1 MRSGSRPPCKM
12 IKVDN
17 LTKRFGRHL
26 AVAGATFEVEQGEVV
41 GFLGPNG
48 AGKTTTIRMLT
59 GFLPPTSGSATID
72 SLDVGR
78 HSVEARR
85 QIGYL
90 PESVPLYRD
99 MRVREYLQF
108 RGQIKGLKG
117 KTLKVRM
124 DEVLERCGLRE
135 VRRKMIKT
143 LSKGFRQRVGLAD
156 ALIHD
161 PPLLILDEPTNGLD
175 PNQIRSIRHLIKQLG
190 KSHTILLSTH
200 ILTEVEM
207 ICDKIVII
215 NGGKILASDTPSH
228 LVSTMRAAGRISIE
242 VKADP
247 EKARERMTSLDHVR
261 KVIYERSRDDWEEF
275 SVLVESGTDTRE
287 RLARLARDEDWPLR
301 SLHRHDATLEDV
313 FVELTRKD

>member
-1 MRSGSRPPCKM
+1 M

-17 LTKRFGRHL
+17 LTKRFGRHS
-26 AVAGATFEVEQGEVV
+26 AVSGASFEAADGEVV

-48 AGKTTTIRMLT
+48 AGKTTTIRILT
-59 GFLPPTSGSATID
+59 GFLPATSGTATVD
-72 SLDVGR
+72 GLNVAE
-78 HSVEARR
+78 HPLETRR
-85 QIGYL
+85 RIGYL

-99 MRVREYLQF
+99 MRIREYLRF
-108 RGQIKGLKG
+108 RGHIKGLRG
-117 KTLKVRM
+117 DSLRRRM
-124 DEVLERCGLRE
+124 DEVIDRCGLGD

-175 PNQIRSIRHLIKQLG
+175 PNQIRSIRNLVKELG
-190 KSHTILLSTH
+190 ESHTILLSTH
-200 ILTEVEM
+200 ILSEVEM

-215 NGGKILASDTPSH
+215 DGGTVLASDTPSN
-228 LVSTMRAAGRISIE
+228 LVSTMRSAGRISIE

-247 EKARERMTSLDHVR
+247 ERAQEKMSALDQVK
-261 KVIYERSRDDWEEF
+261 KVIHERNRGNWGEF
-275 SVLVESGTDTRE
+275 SILVESGTDTRE
-287 RLARLARDEDWPLR
+287 RLANLAREEGWPLR
-301 SLHRHDATLEDV
+301 SLHRHAATLEDV

>member
-1 MRSGSRPPCKM
+1 M

-17 LTKRFGRHL
+17 LTKRFGRHS
-26 AVAGATFEVEQGEVV
+26 AVSGASFEAADGEVV

-48 AGKTTTIRMLT
+48 AGKTTTIRILT
-59 GFLPPTSGSATID
+59 GFLPATSGTATVD
-72 SLDVGR
+72 GLDVGE
-78 HSVEARR
+78 HPLETRR
-85 QIGYL
+85 RIGYL

-99 MRVREYLQF
+99 MRIREYLRF
-108 RGQIKGLKG
+108 RGHIKGLRG
-117 KTLKVRM
+117 DSLRRRM
-124 DEVLERCGLRE
+124 DEVIERCGLGD

-175 PNQIRSIRHLIKQLG
+175 PNQIRSIRNLIKELG
-190 KSHTILLSTH
+190 ESHTILLSTH
-200 ILTEVEM
+200 ILSEVEM

-215 NGGKILASDTPSH
+215 DGGTVLASDTPSN
-228 LVSTMRAAGRISIE
+228 LVSTMRSAGRISVE

-247 EKARERMTSLDHVR
+247 ERAREKMSALDQVK
-261 KVIYERSRDDWEEF
+261 KVIHERNRGNWGEF
-275 SVLVESGTDTRE
+275 SILVESGTDTRE
-287 RLARLARDEDWPLR
+287 RLANLAREEGWPLR
-301 SLHRHDATLEDV
+301 SLHRHAATLEDV

>member
-1 MRSGSRPPCKM
+1 M

-17 LTKRFGRHL
+17 LTKRFGRHS
-26 AVAGATFEVEQGEVV
+26 AVSGASFEAADGEVV

-48 AGKTTTIRMLT
+48 AGKTTTIRILT
-59 GFLPPTSGSATID
+59 GFLPATSGIATVD
-72 SLDVGR
+72 GLDVGE
-78 HSVEARR
+78 HPLETRR
-85 QIGYL
+85 RIGYL

-99 MRVREYLQF
+99 MRIREYLRF
-108 RGQIKGLKG
+108 RGHIKGLRRDS
-117 KTLKVRM
+117 LRRRM
-124 DEVLERCGLRE
+124 DEVIERCGLGD

-175 PNQIRSIRHLIKQLG
+175 PNQIRSIRNLIKELG
-190 KSHTILLSTH
+190 ESHTILLSTH
-200 ILTEVEM
+200 ILSEVEM

-215 NGGKILASDTPSH
+215 DGGTVLASDTPSN
-228 LVSTMRAAGRISIE
+228 LVSTMRSAGRISVE

-247 EKARERMTSLDHVR
+247 ERAREKMSALDQVK
-261 KVIYERSRDDWEEF
+261 KVIHERNRGNWGEF
-275 SVLVESGTDTRE
+275 SILVESGTDTRE
-287 RLARLARDEDWPLR
+287 RLADLAREEGWPLR
-301 SLHRHDATLEDV
+301 SLHRHAATLEDV

>member
-1 MRSGSRPPCKM
+1 M

-59 GFLPPTSGSATID
+59 GFLPPTSGSAAID

-85 QIGYL
+85 RIGYL

-117 KTLKVRM
+117 KALKVRM

-215 NGGKILASDTPSH
+215 NGGKILASDTPSN

-247 EKARERMTSLDHVR
+247 EKARERMISLDHVR

>member
-1 MRSGSRPPCKM
+1 M
-12 IKVDN
+12 IKVAN

-26 AVAGATFEVEQGEVV
+26 AVAGANFEVEQGEVV

-72 SLDVGR
+72 SLDVTR
-78 HSVEARR
+78 HSLDTRR
-85 QIGYL
+85 RIGYL

-99 MRVREYLQF
+99 MRVLEYLRF

-117 KTLKVRM
+117 NSLRLRM
-124 DEVLERCGLRE
+124 DEVLELCGLQE

-175 PNQIRSIRHLIKQLG
+175 PNQIRSIRHLIKGLG
-190 KSHTILLSTH
+190 ASRTILLSTH

-215 NGGKILASDTPSH
+215 DGGKILASDTPAR

-242 VKADP
+242 LKAAP
-247 EKARERMTSLDHVR
+247 EIAREKIAALDHIKKVTHER
-261 KVIYERSRDDWEEF
+261 KRNDWEEF

-287 RLARLARDEDWPLR
+287 RLARLARDENWPLR

>member
-1 MRSGSRPPCKM
+1 M

-17 LTKRFGRHL
+17 LTKRFGRHS
-26 AVAGATFEVEQGEVV
+26 AVSGASFEAAEGEVV

-48 AGKTTTIRMLT
+48 AGKTTTIRILT
-59 GFLPPTSGSATID
+59 GFLPATSGTATVD
-72 SLDVGR
+72 GLDVGE
-78 HSVEARR
+78 HPLETRR
-85 QIGYL
+85 RIGYL

-99 MRVREYLQF
+99 MRIREYLRF
-108 RGQIKGLKG
+108 RGHIKGLRG
-117 KTLKVRM
+117 DSLRRRM
-124 DEVLERCGLRE
+124 DEVIERCGLGD

-175 PNQIRSIRHLIKQLG
+175 PNQIRSIRNLIKELG
-190 KSHTILLSTH
+190 ESHTILLSTH
-200 ILTEVEM
+200 ILSEVEM

-215 NGGKILASDTPSH
+215 DGGTVLASDTPSN
-228 LVSTMRAAGRISIE
+228 LVSTMRSAGRISVE

-247 EKARERMTSLDHVR
+247 ERAREKMSALDQVK
-261 KVIYERSRDDWEEF
+261 KVIHERDRGKWGEF
-275 SVLVESGTDTRE
+275 SILVESGTDTRE
-287 RLARLARDEDWPLR
+287 RLANLAREEVWPLR
-301 SLHRHDATLEDV
+301 SLHRHAATLEDV

>member
-1 MRSGSRPPCKM
+1 M

-17 LTKRFGRHL
+17 LTKRFGRHS
-26 AVAGATFEVEQGEVV
+26 AVSGASFEAADGEVV

-48 AGKTTTIRMLT
+48 AGKTTTIRILT
-59 GFLPPTSGSATID
+59 GFLPATSGIATVD
-72 SLDVGR
+72 GLDVGE
-78 HSVEARR
+78 HPLETRR
-85 QIGYL
+85 RIGYL

-99 MRVREYLQF
+99 MRIREYLRF
-108 RGQIKGLKG
+108 RGHIKGLRG
-117 KTLKVRM
+117 DSLRRRM
-124 DEVLERCGLRE
+124 DEVIERCGLGD

-175 PNQIRSIRHLIKQLG
+175 PNQIRSIRNLIKELG
-190 KSHTILLSTH
+190 ESHTILLSTH
-200 ILTEVEM
+200 ILSEVEM

-215 NGGKILASDTPSH
+215 DGGTVLASDTPSN
-228 LVSTMRAAGRISIE
+228 LVSTMRSAGRISVE

-247 EKARERMTSLDHVR
+247 ERAREKMSALDQVK
-261 KVIYERSRDDWEEF
+261 KVIHERDRGKWGEF
-275 SVLVESGTDTRE
+275 SILVESGTDTRE
-287 RLARLARDEDWPLR
+287 RLANLAREEGWPLR
-301 SLHRHDATLEDV
+301 SLHRHAATLEDV

>member
-1 MRSGSRPPCKM
+1 M

-17 LTKRFGRHL
+17 LTKRFGRHP
-26 AVAGATFEVEQGEVV
+26 AVTGATFAVEQGEVV

-59 GFLPPTSGSATID
+59 GFLPPSSGSASID
-72 SLDVGR
+72 GLDVNR
-78 HSVEARR
+78 HSLEARR
-85 QIGYL
+85 RIGYL

-99 MRVREYLQF
+99 MRVREYLRF
-108 RGQIKGLKG
+108 RGQLKGLG
-117 KTLKVRM
+117 GNALRTRM
-124 DEVLERCGLRE
+124 DEVLELCGLRD
-135 VRRKMIKT
+135 VRRKMIRT

-175 PNQIRSIRHLIKQLG
+175 PNQIRAIRHLIKQLG
-190 KSHTILLSTH
+190 QSHTILLSTH
-200 ILTEVEM
+200 ILSEVEM

-215 NGGKILASDTPSH
+215 DGGKVLASDTPAN
-228 LVSTMRAAGRISIE
+228 LISTMRTAGRISLE
-242 VKADP
+242 LRADP
-247 EKARERMTSLDHVR
+247 ENAREKIASLDNVK
-261 KVIYERSRDDWEEF
+261 KVTHERTREDWEEF

-287 RLARLARDEDWPLR
+287 HIANLVREEQWPLR
-301 SLHRHDATLEDV
+301 SLYRQAETLEDV

>member
-1 MRSGSRPPCKM
+1 M

-17 LTKRFGRHL
+17 LTKRFGRHP
-26 AVAGATFEVEQGEVV
+26 AVTGATFAVEQGEVV

-59 GFLPPTSGSATID
+59 GFLPPSSGSASID
-72 SLDVGR
+72 GLDVNR
-78 HSVEARR
+78 HSLEARR
-85 QIGYL
+85 RIGYL

-99 MRVREYLQF
+99 MRIREYLRF
-108 RGQIKGLKG
+108 RGQLKGLG
-117 KTLKVRM
+117 GNSLRTRM
-124 DEVLERCGLRE
+124 DEVLELCGLRD
-135 VRRKMIKT
+135 VRRKMIRT

-175 PNQIRSIRHLIKQLG
+175 PNQIRAIRHLIKQLG
-190 KSHTILLSTH
+190 QSHTILLSTH
-200 ILTEVEM
+200 ILSEVEM

-215 NGGKILASDTPSH
+215 DGGKVLASDTPAN
-228 LVSTMRAAGRISIE
+228 LISTMRTAGRISLE
-242 VKADP
+242 LRADP
-247 EKARERMTSLDHVR
+247 ENARKKIASLDNVK
-261 KVIYERSRDDWEEF
+261 KVTHERTREDWEEF

-287 RLARLARDEDWPLR
+287 RIANLVREEQWPLR
-301 SLHRHDATLEDV
+301 SLYRQAETLEDV

>member
-1 MRSGSRPPCKM
+1 M

-17 LTKRFGRHL
+17 LTKRFGRHS
-26 AVAGATFEVEQGEVV
+26 AVSGASFEAAEGEVV

-48 AGKTTTIRMLT
+48 AGKTTTIRILT
-59 GFLPPTSGSATID
+59 GFLPATSGTATVD
-72 SLDVGR
+72 GLDVSE
-78 HSVEARR
+78 HPLETRR
-85 QIGYL
+85 RIGYL

-99 MRVREYLQF
+99 MRIREYLRF
-108 RGQIKGLKG
+108 RGHIKGLRG
-117 KTLKVRM
+117 DSLRRRM
-124 DEVLERCGLRE
+124 DEVIERCGLGD

-175 PNQIRSIRHLIKQLG
+175 PNQIRSIRNLIKELG
-190 KSHTILLSTH
+190 ESHTILLSTH
-200 ILTEVEM
+200 ILSEVEM

-215 NGGKILASDTPSH
+215 DGGTVLASDTPSN
-228 LVSTMRAAGRISIE
+228 LVSTMRSAGRISVE

-247 EKARERMTSLDHVR
+247 ERAREKMSALDQVK
-261 KVIYERSRDDWEEF
+261 KVIHERDRGKWGEF
-275 SVLVESGTDTRE
+275 SILVESGTDTRE
-287 RLARLARDEDWPLR
+287 RLANLAREEGWPLR
-301 SLHRHDATLEDV
+301 SLHRHAATLEDV

>member
-1 MRSGSRPPCKM
+1 M

-17 LTKRFGRHL
+17 LTKRFGRHS
-26 AVAGATFEVEQGEVV
+26 AVSGASFEAAEGEVV

-48 AGKTTTIRMLT
+48 AGKTTTIRILT
-59 GFLPPTSGSATID
+59 GFLPATSGTATVD
-72 SLDVGR
+72 GLDVGE
-78 HSVEARR
+78 HPLETRR
-85 QIGYL
+85 RIGYL

-99 MRVREYLQF
+99 MRIREYLRF
-108 RGQIKGLKG
+108 RGHIKGLRG
-117 KTLKVRM
+117 DSLRRRM
-124 DEVLERCGLRE
+124 DEVIERCGLGD

-175 PNQIRSIRHLIKQLG
+175 PNQIRSIRNLIKELG
-190 KSHTILLSTH
+190 ESHTILLSTH
-200 ILTEVEM
+200 ILSEVEM

-215 NGGKILASDTPSH
+215 DGGTVLASDTPSN
-228 LVSTMRAAGRISIE
+228 LVSTMRSAGRISVE

-247 EKARERMTSLDHVR
+247 ERAREKMSALDQVK
-261 KVIYERSRDDWEEF
+261 KVIHERNRGNWGEF
-275 SVLVESGTDTRE
+275 SILVESGTDTRE
-287 RLARLARDEDWPLR
+287 RLANLAREEGWPLR
-301 SLHRHDATLEDV
+301 SLHRHAATLEDV

>member
-1 MRSGSRPPCKM
+1 M

-17 LTKRFGRHL
+17 LTKRFGRHS
-26 AVAGATFEVEQGEVV
+26 AVSGASFEAAEGEVV

-48 AGKTTTIRMLT
+48 AGKTTTIRILT
-59 GFLPPTSGSATID
+59 GFLPATSGTATVD
-72 SLDVGR
+72 GLDVGE
-78 HSVEARR
+78 HPLETRR
-85 QIGYL
+85 RIGYL

-99 MRVREYLQF
+99 MRIREYLRF
-108 RGQIKGLKG
+108 RGHIKGLRG
-117 KTLKVRM
+117 DSLRRRM
-124 DEVLERCGLRE
+124 DEVIERCGLGD

-175 PNQIRSIRHLIKQLG
+175 PNQIRSIRNLIMELG
-190 KSHTILLSTH
+190 ESHTILLSTH
-200 ILTEVEM
+200 ILSEVEM

-215 NGGKILASDTPSH
+215 DGGTVLASDTPSN
-228 LVSTMRAAGRISIE
+228 LVSTMRSAGRISVE

-247 EKARERMTSLDHVR
+247 ERAREKMSALDQVK
-261 KVIYERSRDDWEEF
+261 KVIHERDRGKWGEF
-275 SVLVESGTDTRE
+275 SILVESGTDTRE
-287 RLARLARDEDWPLR
+287 RLANLAREEGWPLR
-301 SLHRHDATLEDV
+301 SLHRHAATLEDV

>member
-1 MRSGSRPPCKM
+1 M
-12 IKVDN
+12 IKVNN

-26 AVAGATFEVEQGEVV
+26 AVAGATFEVEQGQVV

-59 GFLPPTSGSATID
+59 GFLPPTSGSAAID
-72 SLDVGR
+72 SLDVSR

-99 MRVREYLQF
+99 MRVREYLRF

-117 KTLKVRM
+117 KALHARM

-215 NGGKILASDTPSH
+215 DDGKILASNTPSN

-242 VKADP
+242 IRTDP
-247 EKARERMTSLDHVR
+247 EKARERMTALDHVK
-261 KVIYERSRDDWEEF
+261 KVNYERSRDDWAEF

-287 RLARLARDEDWPLR
+287 RLARLAQDEGWPLR
-301 SLHRHDATLEDV
+301 NLHRHDATLEDV

>member
-1 MRSGSRPPCKM
+1 M

-17 LTKRFGRHL
+17 LTKRFGRHP
-26 AVAGATFEVEQGEVV
+26 AVTGATFAVEQGEVV

-59 GFLPPTSGSATID
+59 GFLPPSSGSASID
-72 SLDVGR
+72 GLDVNR
-78 HSVEARR
+78 HSLEARR
-85 QIGYL
+85 RIGYL

-99 MRVREYLQF
+99 MRVREYLRF
-108 RGQIKGLKG
+108 RGQLKGLG
-117 KTLKVRM
+117 GNSLRTRM
-124 DEVLERCGLRE
+124 DEVVELCGLRD
-135 VRRKMIKT
+135 VRRKMIRT

-175 PNQIRSIRHLIKQLG
+175 PNQIRAIRHLIKQLG
-190 KSHTILLSTH
+190 QSHTILLSTH
-200 ILTEVEM
+200 ILSEVEM

-215 NGGKILASDTPSH
+215 DGGKVLASDTPAN
-228 LVSTMRAAGRISIE
+228 LISTMRTAGRISLE
-242 VKADP
+242 LRADP
-247 EKARERMTSLDHVR
+247 ENARKKIASLDNVK
-261 KVIYERSRDDWEEF
+261 KVTHERTREDWEEF

-287 RLARLARDEDWPLR
+287 RIANLVREEQWPLR
-301 SLHRHDATLEDV
+301 SLYRQAETLEDV

>member
-1 MRSGSRPPCKM
+1 M
-12 IKVDN
+12 IKVNN

-26 AVAGATFEVEQGEVV
+26 AVAGATFEVEQGQVV

-59 GFLPPTSGSATID
+59 GFLPPTSGSAAID
-72 SLDVGR
+72 SLDVSR

-99 MRVREYLQF
+99 MRVREYLRF

-117 KTLKVRM
+117 KALHARM

-215 NGGKILASDTPSH
+215 DDGKILAPDTPSN

-242 VKADP
+242 IRTDP
-247 EKARERMTSLDHVR
+247 EKARERMTALDHVK
-261 KVIYERSRDDWEEF
+261 KVNYERSRDDWAEF

-287 RLARLARDEDWPLR
+287 RLARLAQDEGWPLR
-301 SLHRHDATLEDV
+301 NLHRHDATLEDV

>member
-1 MRSGSRPPCKM
+1 M
-12 IKVDN
+12 IKVNN

-26 AVAGATFEVEQGEVV
+26 AVAGATFEVEQGQVV

-59 GFLPPTSGSATID
+59 GFLPPTSGSAAID
-72 SLDVGR
+72 SLDVSR

-99 MRVREYLQF
+99 MRVREYLRF

-117 KTLKVRM
+117 KALHARM

-215 NGGKILASDTPSH
+215 DDGKILASDTPSN

-242 VKADP
+242 IRTDP
-247 EKARERMTSLDHVR
+247 EKARERMTALDHVK
-261 KVIYERSRDDWEEF
+261 KVNYERSRDDWAEF

-287 RLARLARDEDWPLR
+287 RLARLAQDEGWPLR
-301 SLHRHDATLEDV
+301 NLHRHDATLEDV

>member
-1 MRSGSRPPCKM
+1 M

-17 LTKRFGRHL
+17 LTKRFGRHP
-26 AVAGATFEVEQGEVV
+26 AVTGATFAVEQGEVV

-59 GFLPPTSGSATID
+59 GFLPPSSGSASID
-72 SLDVGR
+72 GLDVNR
-78 HSVEARR
+78 HSLEARR
-85 QIGYL
+85 RIGYL

-99 MRVREYLQF
+99 MRVREYLRF
-108 RGQIKGLKG
+108 RGQLKGLG
-117 KTLKVRM
+117 GNSLRTRM
-124 DEVLERCGLRE
+124 DEVLELCGLRD
-135 VRRKMIKT
+135 VRRKMIRT

-175 PNQIRSIRHLIKQLG
+175 PNQIRAIRHLIKQLG
-190 KSHTILLSTH
+190 QSHTILLSTH
-200 ILTEVEM
+200 ILSEVEM

-215 NGGKILASDTPSH
+215 DGGKVLASDTPAN
-228 LVSTMRAAGRISIE
+228 LISTMRTAGRISLE
-242 VKADP
+242 LRADP
-247 EKARERMTSLDHVR
+247 ENARKKIASLDNVK
-261 KVIYERSRDDWEEF
+261 KVTHERTREDWEEF

-287 RLARLARDEDWPLR
+287 RIANLVREEQWPLR
-301 SLHRHDATLEDV
+301 SLYRQAETLEDV

>member
-1 MRSGSRPPCKM
+1 M

-17 LTKRFGRHL
+17 LTKRFGRHS
-26 AVAGATFEVEQGEVV
+26 AVSGASFEAADGEVV

-48 AGKTTTIRMLT
+48 AGKTTTIRILT
-59 GFLPPTSGSATID
+59 GFLPATSGTATVD
-72 SLDVGR
+72 GLDVGE
-78 HSVEARR
+78 HPLETRR
-85 QIGYL
+85 RIGYL

-99 MRVREYLQF
+99 MRIREYLRF
-108 RGQIKGLKG
+108 RGHIKGLRG
-117 KTLKVRM
+117 DSLRRRM
-124 DEVLERCGLRE
+124 DEVIEQCGLGD

-175 PNQIRSIRHLIKQLG
+175 PNQIRSIRNLIKELG
-190 KSHTILLSTH
+190 ESHTILLSTH
-200 ILTEVEM
+200 ILSEVEM

-215 NGGKILASDTPSH
+215 DGGTVLASDTPSN
-228 LVSTMRAAGRISIE
+228 LVSTMRSAGRISVE

-247 EKARERMTSLDHVR
+247 ERAREKMSALDQVK
-261 KVIYERSRDDWEEF
+261 KVIHERNRGNWGEF
-275 SVLVESGTDTRE
+275 SILVESGTDTRE
-287 RLARLARDEDWPLR
+287 RLANLAREEGWPLR
-301 SLHRHDATLEDV
+301 SLHRHAATLEDV

>member
-1 MRSGSRPPCKM
+1 M

-59 GFLPPTSGSATID
+59 GFLPPTSGSAAID

-200 ILTEVEM
+200 ILTEAEM

-215 NGGKILASDTPSH
+215 NGGKILASDTPSN

-247 EKARERMTSLDHVR
+247 EKARERMISLDHVR

>member
-1 MRSGSRPPCKM
+1 M

-17 LTKRFGRHL
+17 LTKRFGRHP
-26 AVAGATFEVEQGEVV
+26 AVTGATFAVEQGEVV

-59 GFLPPTSGSATID
+59 GFLPPSSGSASID
-72 SLDVGR
+72 GLDVNR
-78 HSVEARR
+78 HSLEARR
-85 QIGYL
+85 RIGYL

-99 MRVREYLQF
+99 MRVREYLRF
-108 RGQIKGLKG
+108 RGQLKGLG
-117 KTLKVRM
+117 GNSLRTRM
-124 DEVLERCGLRE
+124 DEVLELCGLRD
-135 VRRKMIKT
+135 VRRKMIRT

-175 PNQIRSIRHLIKQLG
+175 PNQIRAIRHLIKQLG
-190 KSHTILLSTH
+190 QSHTILLSTH
-200 ILTEVEM
+200 ILSEVEM

-215 NGGKILASDTPSH
+215 DGGKVLASDTPAN
-228 LVSTMRAAGRISIE
+228 LISTMRTAGRISLE
-242 VKADP
+242 LRADP
-247 EKARERMTSLDHVR
+247 ENARKKIASLDNVK
-261 KVIYERSRDDWEEF
+261 KVTHERTRGDWEEF

-287 RLARLARDEDWPLR
+287 RIANLVREEQWPLR
-301 SLHRHDATLEDV
+301 SLYRQAETLEDV

>member
-1 MRSGSRPPCKM
+1 M

-17 LTKRFGRHL
+17 LTKRFGRHP
-26 AVAGATFEVEQGEVV
+26 AVTGATFAVEQGEVV

-59 GFLPPTSGSATID
+59 GFLPPSSGSASID
-72 SLDVGR
+72 GLDVNR
-78 HSVEARR
+78 HSLEARR
-85 QIGYL
+85 RIGYL

-99 MRVREYLQF
+99 MRVREYLRF
-108 RGQIKGLKG
+108 RGQLKGLG
-117 KTLKVRM
+117 GNSLRTRM
-124 DEVLERCGLRE
+124 DEVLELCGLRD
-135 VRRKMIKT
+135 VRRKMIRT

-175 PNQIRSIRHLIKQLG
+175 PNQIRAIRHLIKQLG
-190 KSHTILLSTH
+190 QSHTILLSTH
-200 ILTEVEM
+200 ILSEVEM

-215 NGGKILASDTPSH
+215 DGGKVLASDTPAN
-228 LVSTMRAAGRISIE
+228 LISTMRTAGRISLE
-242 VKADP
+242 LRADP
-247 EKARERMTSLDHVR
+247 ENARKKIASLDNVK
-261 KVIYERSRDDWEEF
+261 KVTHERARGDWEEF

-287 RLARLARDEDWPLR
+287 RIANLVREEQWPLR
-301 SLHRHDATLEDV
+301 SLYRQAETLEDV

>member
-1 MRSGSRPPCKM
+1 M

-17 LTKRFGRHL
+17 LTKRFGRHP
-26 AVAGATFEVEQGEVV
+26 AVTGATFAVEQGEVV

-59 GFLPPTSGSATID
+59 GFLPPSSGSASID
-72 SLDVGR
+72 GLDVNR
-78 HSVEARR
+78 HSLEARR
-85 QIGYL
+85 RIGYL

-99 MRVREYLQF
+99 MRVREYLRF
-108 RGQIKGLKG
+108 RGQLKGLG
-117 KTLKVRM
+117 GNALRTRM
-124 DEVLERCGLRE
+124 DEVLELCGLRD
-135 VRRKMIKT
+135 VRRKMIRT

-175 PNQIRSIRHLIKQLG
+175 PNQIRAIRHLIKQLG
-190 KSHTILLSTH
+190 QSHTILLSTH
-200 ILTEVEM
+200 ILSEVEM

-215 NGGKILASDTPSH
+215 DGGKVLASDTPAN
-228 LVSTMRAAGRISIE
+228 LISTMRTAGRISLE
-242 VKADP
+242 LRADP
-247 EKARERMTSLDHVR
+247 ENARKKIGSLDNVK
-261 KVIYERSRDDWEEF
+261 KVTHERTRGDWDEF

-287 RLARLARDEDWPLR
+287 HIANLVREEQWPLR
-301 SLHRHDATLEDV
+301 SLYRQAETLEDV

>member
-1 MRSGSRPPCKM
+1 M

-17 LTKRFGRHL
+17 LTKRFGRHP
-26 AVAGATFEVEQGEVV
+26 AVTGATFAVEQGEVV

-59 GFLPPTSGSATID
+59 GFLPPSSGSASID
-72 SLDVGR
+72 GLDVNR
-78 HSVEARR
+78 HSLEARR
-85 QIGYL
+85 RIGYL

-99 MRVREYLQF
+99 MRVREYLRF
-108 RGQIKGLKG
+108 RGQLKGLG
-117 KTLKVRM
+117 GNALRTRM
-124 DEVLERCGLRE
+124 DEVLERCGLRD
-135 VRRKMIKT
+135 VRRKMIRT

-175 PNQIRSIRHLIKQLG
+175 PNQIRAIRHLIKQLG
-190 KSHTILLSTH
+190 QSHTILLSTH
-200 ILTEVEM
+200 ILSEVEM

-215 NGGKILASDTPSH
+215 DGGKVLASDTPAN
-228 LVSTMRAAGRISIE
+228 LISTMRTAGRISLE
-242 VKADP
+242 LRADP
-247 EKARERMTSLDHVR
+247 ENARKKIASLDNVK
-261 KVIYERSRDDWEEF
+261 KVTHERTRDDWQEF

-287 RLARLARDEDWPLR
+287 RIANLVREEQWPLR
-301 SLHRHDATLEDV
+301 SLYRQAETLEDV